1 MDEFLEGEILIF
13 KPSGQQVEYQR
24 LYLYT
29 SDVGWYAYV
38 KFIINSNQEIVKI
51 IDLERPKP
59 SGGSK

>member
-1 MDEFLEGEILIF
+1 MEEFVAGEILNF
-13 KPSGQQVEYQR
+13 KPGGQQVEFQK

-38 KFIINSNQEIVKI
+38 KFLINSNQEIVKI
-51 IDLERPKP
+51 SDLERPKP